1 MTGWGKNDIIV
12 RTKRKGELC
21 FIFLFGAGAGIT
33 SLASTDLQCWQSI
46 INTHHTQL
54 NTNEYHR
61 MIRSQQDV
69 YQWMNFLQCVCTASG
84 RRDPKVCDCTLLIH
98 SVFLQEAGGCKASWK
113 RVDESRGNQTRW
125 WQGHGFTHRLLRS
138 IKPLHTLTEPT
149 SPLHSS
155 NSVTYVLDFR
165 FYSRSHQ
172 LFSLQICLWPK
183 KCSWSDMHYKLSW
196 LLSEGILQ
204 CICQGH

>member
-1 MTGWGKNDIIV
+1 MTGWGKQDIMCIV

-33 SLASTDLQCWQSI
+33 SLASIDLQCWQSI
-46 INTHHTQL
+46 INTHHRQL

-84 RRDPKVCDCTLLIH
+84 RRDPKVCDCILLIH

-125 WQGHGFTHRLLRS
+125 WQGHGFTPAPAVDKAITHPYRTHISTAQQQQCDLC
-138 IKPLHTLTEPT
+138 
-149 SPLHSS
+149 
-155 NSVTYVLDFR
+155 VR
-165 FYSRSHQ
+165 F
-172 LFSLQICLWPK
+172 QIL
-183 KCSWSDMHYKLSW
+183 
-196 LLSEGILQ
+196 
-204 CICQGH
+204 